1 MMRHFSSYW
10 PRYFSR
16 TILSFTFV
24 LLLSAMSLAQKR
36 APAPPAPIPAQ
47 ILAAKKVFI
56 ANAGWDEPYFTNT
69 PISGGPNRA
78 YDGFYAAI
86 KSLSR
91 YELVTAPA
99 DADLLFE
106 VRFNIFTTPA
116 VRTGNS
122 GSLFGPNPY
131 DASFR
136 LEIRDPKTNAL
147 LWAFVEHVDQA
158 ILQGNRDKDF
168 DQALSRLIGDVQALT
183 APQPP
188 DASASA
194 KP

>member
-1 MMRHFSSYW
+1 MTMREKLPSFCVALV
-10 PRYFSR
+10 
-16 TILSFTFV
+16 ILA
-24 LLLSAMSLAQKR
+24 LQGSALAAEKK
-36 APAPPAPIPAQ
+36 PVPPGPIPAE
-47 ILAAKKVFI
+47 ILSGKRLFI
-56 ANAGWDEPYFTNT
+56 SNAGWDEPYFTNT

-78 YDGFYAAI
+78 YDQFYGAM
-86 KSLSR
+86 KSSGR
-91 YELVTAPA
+91 YELVAGPA
-99 DADLLFE
+99 DADLLFQIQ
-106 VRFNIFTTPA
+106 FNIYTPPA

-122 GSLFGPNPY
+122 ASVFGPGPY

-168 DQALSRLIGDVQALT
+168 DQALARLVGDVQTLGS
-183 APQPP
+183 PQPS
-188 DASASA
+188 DASATA